1 MTEERTT
8 LFAEV
13 ILPLPLP
20 STYTYRIP
28 FEWNGIVKSGQR
40 VAVQLGNKKI
50 YSGIVYSVHDRVPKV
65 NSVKYI
71 LSILD
76 EEPIVSELSFHLWQ
90 WIANYYMCYLG
101 DVMTAALPSAL
112 RLKSETKIIINP
124 DFDGDI
130 TNLNSEESKVLGVVS
145 KKESLEIDEI
155 SKITG
160 IEKILP
166 LLNSMIKKDIIITD
180 EELNSKYRPKVE
192 EYIYLSQEYQVEEKL
207 KELFAHLESKKTFQ
221 KQYEA
226 LLIFLSLAKQKEGE
240 IKKIDL
246 TKQNNISTSAIKT
259 LIRDNVFVVE
269 KKLQSRLINRSDS
282 LSTKKLILNNE
293 QTEVFNKIIEQWNEK
308 PVTLL
313 HGVTGSGKTEVYI
326 KLIQHVLEKGEQVL
340 FLLPEIALTSHLI
353 TRLEK
358 YFGNRIG
365 VFHSRFSH
373 EERIEIWNK
382 VRNPIKENR
391 YDIILGSRSSLFL
404 PFENLGLVIVDEE
417 HDSSY
422 KQYDPSPRYNARDT
436 AIILANI
443 HNAKTILG
451 SATPSLESYF
461 NAKEG
466 KYQLLELKHRYS
478 GMLLPEIF
486 VADIKQARK
495 EKEMYSHFSKM
506 LLESIGE
513 ALKNKEQIILFQN
526 RRGFAKHLQ
535 CEACSWV
542 PTCEHCDVSLT
553 YHKQSELLKCHYCGY
568 SINIP
573 EQCPECG
580 SHKVKMVGFGTEKIE
595 EDLNI
600 FFPDAKIS
608 RMDLDTTRTKM
619 AYETIITDFQDHKID
634 ILVGTQMIT
643 KGLDFDN
650 VSIVGILN
658 ADSIINFPDFRSYE
672 RAFQQM
678 AQVSGRAGRK
688 YKQGRVIIQ
697 TYNPYHQSIRDVI
710 DHNYTSMYESQI
722 LERKVFKYP
731 PYYRL
736 IKISLRHR
744 EKDIVET
751 SSNEFSIEIRK
762 IFGGRI
768 LGPEYPLIPRIKN
781 YYTKEFWLK
790 IEKEASIT
798 KAKEEIKILTEKFQ
812 SSHKQLRIVIDVDPM

>member
-1 MTEERTT
+1 MSERIT

-28 FEWNGIVKSGQR
+28 FEWSEIIKIGQR
-40 VAVQLGNKKI
+40 VVVQLGNKKK
-50 YSGIVYSVHDRVPKV
+50 YSGIVYSIHDKVPKV
-65 NSVKYI
+65 SSVKYI

-76 EEPIVSELSFHLWQ
+76 QEPIVSEINFHLWQ

-112 RLKSETKIIINP
+112 RLKSETKIIIHP

-130 TNLNSEESKVLGVVS
+130 TNLNNEESKVLEVVS
-145 KKESLEIDEI
+145 KKESIPIEDV
-155 SKITG
+155 SKVTG
-160 IEKILP
+160 IEKMLP
-166 LLNSMIKKDIIITD
+166 LLNSMIKKNILITD
-180 EELNSKYRPKVE
+180 EELNSKYRPKIE
-192 EYIYLSQEYQVEEKL
+192 EYISLSQEYQKEEKL
-207 KELFAHLESKKTFQ
+207 KELFSYLESKKTFQ

-226 LLIFLSLAKQKEGE
+226 LLIFLSLIKQKELDL
-240 IKKIDL
+240 KKIEL
-246 TKQNNISTSAIKT
+246 TKQTNISASAIKT
-259 LIRDNVFVVE
+259 LIRDNIFVVG
-269 KKLQSRLINRSDS
+269 KKLQSRLVDRSSSLVENKLQLNR
-282 LSTKKLILNNE
+282 E
-293 QTEVFNKIIEQWNEK
+293 QTEVYNKIIESWNEK
-308 PVTLL
+308 PVSLI

-326 KLIQHVLEKGEQVL
+326 KLIQHVLEKGKQVL

-358 YFGNRIG
+358 YFGNGVG

-382 VRNPIKENR
+382 VRNPINKSR
-391 YDIILGSRSSLFL
+391 YDIILGSRSSIFL

-461 NAKEG
+461 NAKKG
-466 KYQLLELKHRYS
+466 KYQLLELKKRYS
-478 GMLLPEIF
+478 GTLLPEIF
-486 VADIKQARK
+486 VADIKQAIK
-495 EKEMYSHFSKM
+495 EKEMHSHFSK
-506 LLESIGE
+506 LLIDNIKETLS
-513 ALKNKEQIILFQN
+513 KKEQIILFQN

-535 CEACSWV
+535 CEACGWV

-573 EQCPECG
+573 QQCPECG

-600 FFPDAKIS
+600 FFPDASIA
-608 RMDLDTTRTKM
+608 RMDLDTTRTKSS
-619 AYETIITDFQDHKID
+619 YETLINDFQGRKID

-658 ADSIINFPDFRSYE
+658 ADLIINFPDFRSYE

-688 YKQGRVIIQ
+688 YKQGKVIIQ
-697 TYNPYHQSIRDVI
+697 TYNPYHQSILDVI
-710 DHNYTSMYESQI
+710 DHNYKSMYESQI

-744 EKDIVET
+744 EKEIVET

-781 YYTKEFWLK
+781 YYSKEFWLK

-798 KAKEEIKILTEKFQ
+798 KAKEEIKTLTEKFQ
-812 SSHKQLRIVIDVDPM
+812 SSHKQLRIVIDVDPI